1 MITVLENIR
10 RVGDTRRRPSDRTAT
25 LHGCP
30 GAAGHDVRTPARLP
44 DLLVTPIFISS
55 PPPRTASELSR
66 STIIAVELR
75 RRRAHA
81 PLQKRALHLHRSS
94 AVFASTSSTT

>member
-1 MITVLENIR
+1 MITVSENIR
-10 RVGDTRRRPSDRTAT
+10 RVGDTRRRPSNRTAT
-25 LHGCP
+25 RRGRP
-30 GAAGHDVRTPARLP
+30 GAIGHDVHTPARLP

-55 PPPRTASELSR
+55 PPPRAASDLSR
-66 STIIAVELR
+66 SAIVAAELHH
-75 RRRAHA
+75 RRAHA